1 MYGIIVNSTL
11 QCLSNTP
18 GLTDYFLE
26 KKHIPQINRENPL
39 GWGGKVA
46 DAYGTLSPTYVVAYG
61 DDHDYDVL
69 VDVGWCVMLYY

>member
-1 MYGIIVNSTL
+1 MNSTL

-46 DAYGTLSPTYVVAYG
+46 DAYGILLIILNPSARTDIASLGCAVYEQVI
-61 DDHDYDVL
+61 
-69 VDVGWCVMLYY
+69 C